1 LEEYIKRIEKKERKK
16 ERKEEKKKKN
26 EERMKS
32 GPDKSGLY
40 NTAFDPC
47 NLHKKEKRKK
57 KRREK
62 KEERSLTGY
71 MSNFCFHSDLL
82 AGHLVTSISAIK
94 STFVPTFSLSH
105 LDVSIAGPVP
115 RQLEKYLT
123 LIALLAVSFISTEL
137 EMASYCSRISST
149 TLLESSDNFP
159 AKEPSTCFVN
169 RL

>member
-1 LEEYIKRIEKKERKK
+1 MEKKKESQKRRKEEGLENGKWIRCGFRSVQSVHKKKKRKRKK
-16 ERKEEKKKKN
+16 KEEKKKK
-26 EERMKS
+26 
-32 GPDKSGLY
+32 G
-40 NTAFDPC
+40 
-47 NLHKKEKRKK
+47 KKERKK
-57 KRREK
+57 K
-62 KEERSLTGY
+62 KEHGLTGY

-82 AGHLVTSISAIK
+82 AGHLVTWISAIK

-159 AKEPSTCFVN
+159 AKEPSTCFVS